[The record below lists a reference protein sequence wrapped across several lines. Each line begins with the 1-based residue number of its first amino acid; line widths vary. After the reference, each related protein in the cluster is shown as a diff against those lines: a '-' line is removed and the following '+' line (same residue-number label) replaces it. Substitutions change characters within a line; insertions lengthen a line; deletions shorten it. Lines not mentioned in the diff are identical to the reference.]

1 MARCYLWLLLSVYTL
16 AAGAVAADHLHNARV
31 PGTASATTSSYSAPN
46 GAATI
51 AVAPLL
57 AQAIAAMGGEDAIK
71 NLQGIRSHA

>member
-1 MARCYLWLLLSVYTL
+1 MARCYLWLLLSIYTL
-16 AAGAVAADHLHNARV
+16 TAGAVAADHLHSARA
-31 PGTASATTSSYSAPN
+31 PGTASAATSSYSAPN
-46 GAATI
+46 GAATV